1 MRLLPYHTIEPDTS
15 PSTSVLSRRGSK
27 DLEIPLGRTAQAIRQ
42 RLNLIDHEY
51 TGNVFSLY
59 SSTPT
64 TKKIRQDVA
73 GGKFFILSSWAETG
87 FGFEDWGNRL
97 GKPDRVRIPDMPG
110 DGMAAVLPK
119 IGEDGG
125 LDVVMLWMKLSWD
138 V

>member
-1 MRLLPYHTIEPDTS
+1 MSSLFIPQLQQ
-15 PSTSVLSRRGSK
+15 RRRFAK
-27 DLEIPLGRTAQAIRQ
+27 TLREVR
-42 RLNLIDHEY
+42 
-51 TGNVFSLY
+51 
-59 SSTPT
+59 
-64 TKKIRQDVA
+64 
-73 GGKFFILSSWAETG
+73 FFILSSWAETG